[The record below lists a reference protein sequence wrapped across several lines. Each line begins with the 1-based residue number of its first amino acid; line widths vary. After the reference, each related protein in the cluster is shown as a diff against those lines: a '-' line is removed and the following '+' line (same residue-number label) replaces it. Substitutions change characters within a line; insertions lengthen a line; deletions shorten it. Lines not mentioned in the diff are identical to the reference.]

1 MNYLSKLISPVLL
14 KSLSNKEVNYL
25 KKIFLRFEGLPNL
38 NELWGLMDE
47 TWVELGCNSNK
58 VDNRVKKFYN
68 HPVWLLNGIFSEV
81 DPQSINFRKI
91 FANWVKIQAPK
102 RIADFGGG
110 YGTLPSFIN
119 KVLPN
124 SRLEIID
131 PYPNPALINYRSSK
145 NLKFAKN
152 FSEKY
157 DLITAIDVFEHLS
170 DPIADLKR
178 SGKYLRIGGLY
189 LIANCFQ
196 PVIKCHLPQH
206 FHFRESWDYIMKAMG
221 YEIVEDVAYGRAYRK
236 IAKSNEFLARKISKR
251 AKNIDLYIKYFKT
264 KKSGRLNFIL
274 DKFYRIICKNVFR

>member
-38 NELWGLMDE
+38 NELWGLIDE
-47 TWVELGCNSNK
+47 AWVELSCNSNR
-58 VDNRVKKFYN
+58 VDNRVKIFYN
-68 HPVWLLNGIFSEV
+68 HPVWLLNGIFSEA
-81 DPQSINFRKI
+81 DPLSIKFRKT
-91 FANWVKIQAPK
+91 FTSWVKIQAPK
-102 RIADFGGG
+102 RVADFGGG
-110 YGTLPSFIN
+110 YGTLASFIS

-124 SRLEIID
+124 SLIEIID

-152 FSEKY
+152 FSKKY
-157 DLITAIDVFEHLS
+157 DLITAIDVFEHLN

-178 SGKYLRIGGLY
+178 SGKYLRSGGWY

-206 FHFRESWDYIMKAMG
+206 FHFRDSWDYIMKAMG
-221 YEIVEDVAYGRAYRK
+221 YEIGEDVAYGRAYRK
-236 IAKSNEFLARKISKR
+236 IAKSNEILARKISKR

-264 KKSGRLNFIL
+264 EKSGRLNSIL
-274 DKFYRIICKNVFR
+274 DRLYGIICKIVFR